1 MKYFHYSGS
10 GDQGVH
16 LQGWLMASDREDAIA
31 QLRGRGIHPFSI
43 KPGPGHIALKVDEDE
58 LLVSMRELASLRR
71 SGMAIDDAAQAIVE
85 TSENKPLIKAWRKV
99 VQMVRSG
106 ASLSD
111 SFAAVP
117 DAFPSYSVHLI
128 KLGEANGELAEAITI
143 VANRLEEESSLKSEV
158 RAALA
163 YPAFLLVV
171 SLAVVLFLF
180 VSVVPN
186 FGSMVADT
194 PEELGGSMRVL
205 LGIASILTD
214 YFWLWLTVFILFVG
228 LIVYFW
234 REGRIQSYLWN
245 ACRRVPGVTSVVE
258 AWEVVQFCNSM
269 ARLLGGRVSILDS
282 VRLSAETIGRDELRR
297 GLFHSC
303 DLVRQ
308 GETLGSALSEAK
320 IFPKLV
326 AQMIAVGE
334 KSSHLADAMNEISV
348 LYTRRMRENIRK
360 ALSILEPA
368 VIALMGVVVGGII
381 TSLLTAIMSMN
392 DIPL

>member
-1 MKYFHYSGS
+1 MKHFHFSGS
-10 GDQGVH
+10 GDQGLQ
-16 LQGWLMASDREDAIA
+16 LQGWLMASDRQDAIT
-31 QLRGRGIHPFSI
+31 QLRNRGVHPFSV
-43 KPGPGHIALKVDEDE
+43 KPGPGHIPLKVAEDE

-71 SGMAIDDAAQAIVE
+71 SGMAIDEAVAAVIE
-85 TSENKPLIKAWRKV
+85 TAESKPLIKAWQQV

-106 ASLSD
+106 SSLSD
-111 SFAAVP
+111 AFASVP
-117 DAFPSYSVHLI
+117 DAFPAYSVPLI

-143 VANRLEEESSLKSEV
+143 VANRLEEESTLKGEV

-171 SLAVVLFLF
+171 SFAVVLFLF

-186 FGSMVADT
+186 FGSMVADS
-194 PEELGGSMRVL
+194 PEDIGGSMRVL
-205 LGIASILTD
+205 LGVSSILID
-214 YFWLWLTVFILFVG
+214 YSWLWIGVFIALVVVAG
-228 LIVYFW
+228 YLW
-234 REGRIQSYLWN
+234 REGRIQAIAWALL
-245 ACRRVPGVTSVVE
+245 RKLPGVTSVIE

-269 ARLLGGRVSILDS
+269 ARLLAGRVSVLDAI
-282 VRLSAETIGRDELRR
+282 RLSGESLGRDDLRQ
-297 GLFHSC
+297 GLSRTC

-308 GETLGSALSEAK
+308 GESLGSALATAK

-326 AQMIAVGE
+326 VQMISVGE
-334 KSSHLADAMNEISV
+334 KSAHLSDAMDEISK
-348 LYTRRMRENIRK
+348 LYTRRMRESIRK

-368 VIALMGVVVGGII
+368 VIAFMGIMVGGII